1 VYAIHGVCSEL
12 AITVSE
18 EDGEEDTSAIT
29 TVSPTFQAE
38 NFLFG
43 PNMST
48 HPHLANAGTDLMAVD
63 CKFTHWSPWSTCSVS
78 CGQGFKTKTR
88 TIKVTLF

>member
-1 VYAIHGVCSEL
+1 VYVIHGVCSGL

-18 EDGEEDTSAIT
+18 EDEEEDASAIT

-48 HPHLANAGTDLMAVD
+48 HPHLAKPGTDIMDVD
-63 CKFTHWSPWSTCSVS
+63 CEFTRWSAWSLCSVS

-88 TIKVTLF
+88 TIKVYAS